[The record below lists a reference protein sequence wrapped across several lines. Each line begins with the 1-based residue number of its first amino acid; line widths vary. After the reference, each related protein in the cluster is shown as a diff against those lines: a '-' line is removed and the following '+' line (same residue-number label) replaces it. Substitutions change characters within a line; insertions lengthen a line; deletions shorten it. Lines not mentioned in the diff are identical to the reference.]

1 MGENGTAC
9 MKELVKCSTPGV
21 TAAIASRHSGTARLA
36 LRLRGGEES
45 ETRARHNQQHHREE
59 GGTRA
64 CRHKVCD
71 MRPSAQHPV
80 CLHATHY
87 RPQQMPR
94 DSRIKARLGTR
105 VPPQLDHVVQHACEA
120 RTAAV
125 VSPTRR
131 ELLRV
136 QRTAPLSTAHGAL
149 ASVAPPPDLLHIGCS
164 PITTRHH
171 PAPSLGPPTD
181 FGAAEEHELAR
192 RVGCHLVGDALFK
205 RRQQPWHAVVPWLEL
220 RCMMGGHLRVWGA
233 WVTGGAGMPTK
244 QWNTRRG
251 RCGRRAAE
259 SRASAQ
265 PRPHLHPPTWYC
277 RSS

>member
-1 MGENGTAC
+1 

-64 CRHKVCD
+64 CHHKACD

-94 DSRIKARLGTR
+94 DSRVKARLGTR
-105 VPPQLDHVVQHACEA
+105 VPPQLDHVVQHACGVT
-120 RTAAV
+120 TAAV

-149 ASVAPPPDLLHIGCS
+149 ASVAPPADLLHIGCS
-164 PITTRHH
+164 PITTRHPPSTIPSTTH
-171 PAPSLGPPTD
+171 RLRCCRRTRAGPQGRPPPCGGCPFQTPPA
-181 FGAAEEHELAR
+181 AVAR
-192 RVGCHLVGDALFK
+192 RRTLA
-205 RRQQPWHAVVPWLEL
+205 
-220 RCMMGGHLRVWGA
+220 
-233 WVTGGAGMPTK
+233 
-244 QWNTRRG
+244 
-251 RCGRRAAE
+251 
-259 SRASAQ
+259 
-265 PRPHLHPPTWYC
+265 
-277 RSS
+277 